1 MRVLHIND
9 QAGVACVLA
18 KYQLR
23 NGIESK
29 VLSNN
34 TIDKFGILKFYKDY
48 VNVVKPIDFVDH
60 CIVEAKDVDI
70 IHIHSNEI
78 LVFKIRKAFGNS
90 KKIILHYHGTD
101 IRGLDKKNSEKPI
114 LQNMKNKNK
123 LFLRK
128 IKKRLWLIKS
138 GYYKSFSVEAQNLA
152 NEVLVATPDLL
163 TLLHNANYLPNPV
176 DLDHFSKKN
185 NYREQKYNNNALTIH
200 TETGDIQKTLEY
212 CNINNI
218 NLKIN
223 VYDRTKKPLLYEEI
237 PNFLKQYD
245 IYVDIRVVNGK
256 ILENYSK
263 TALESLACGLKVLN
277 YKLEY
282 VDKLPEIH
290 NPVNVV
296 NKLQVLYNRI

>member
-29 VLSNN
+29 VVSNN

-48 VNVVKPIDFVDH
+48 VNIVKPIDFVDH
-60 CIVEAKDVDI
+60 CIAEAKDADI
-70 IHIHSNEI
+70 IHIHSNET
-78 LVFKIRKAFGNS
+78 LVFKIREAFGNS

-101 IRGLDKKNSEKPI
+101 IRGLVKKKSEKSI

-128 IKKRLWLIKS
+128 IKKRLWLIKR

-152 NEVLVATPDLL
+152 NEILVATPDLL

-185 NYREQKYNNNALTIH
+185 NNKEEPKYNINALTIH

-212 CNINNI
+212 CKINNI

-223 VYDRTKKPLLYEEI
+223 VYDRTKKPLLYEEV
-237 PNFLKQYD
+237 PNFLKKYD

-296 NKLQVLYNRI
+296 NKLQNIYNR